1 MNAQRAAQQAY
12 ASSTS
17 PHRTS
22 RGTEYEVFSRITRR
36 LHGAVQASPQ
46 NFSSLVQALHENRE
60 LWTLLATD
68 VADKDNKLPAPL
80 RAQIF
85 YLAEFT
91 NHHTRLVLSQDASA
105 DVLVEINTAVMRGLR
120 NQRVP
125 Q

>member
-1 MNAQRAAQQAY
+1 MNAQRAAQMAY
-12 ASSTS
+12 ASSES

-22 RGTEYEVFSRITRR
+22 RGVEYEVFSRITRR
-36 LHGAVQASPQ
+36 MHRALQEKPLD
-46 NFSSLVQALHENRE
+46 FSALVQALHENRE

-68 VADKDNKLPAPL
+68 VADKDNKLPAQL

-91 NHHTRLVLSQDASA
+91 NHHTRQVLAQDATA

-120 NQRVP
+120 QQKVE

>member
-1 MNAQRAAQQAY
+1 VNAHKAAQQAY
-12 ASSTS
+12 ASSAS

-36 LHGAVQASPQ
+36 LHGAIQTTPL
-46 NFSSLVQALHENRE
+46 NFSELVQALHENRE
-60 LWTLLATD
+60 LWTLLAAD

-91 NHHTRLVLSQDASA
+91 NHHTRQVLSQDATA
-105 DVLVEINTAVMRGLR
+105 DVLIEINTAVMRGLR
-120 NQRVP
+120 NQKVP

>member
-1 MNAQRAAQQAY
+1 MHRALQEK
-12 ASSTS
+12 
-17 PHRTS
+17 PLD
-22 RGTEYEVFSRITRR
+22 FS
-36 LHGAVQASPQ
+36 A
-46 NFSSLVQALHENRE
+46 LVQALHENRE

-68 VADKDNKLPAPL
+68 VADKDNKLPAQL

-91 NHHTRLVLSQDASA
+91 NHHTRQVLAQDATA

-120 NQRVP
+120 QQKVE